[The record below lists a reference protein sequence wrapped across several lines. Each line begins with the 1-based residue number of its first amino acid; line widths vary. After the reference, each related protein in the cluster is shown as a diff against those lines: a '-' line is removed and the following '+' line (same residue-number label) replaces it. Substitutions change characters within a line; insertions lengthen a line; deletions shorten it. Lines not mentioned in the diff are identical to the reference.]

1 MPHLHAIV
9 LWRVKIYLN
18 CQEVAT
24 RESRHFFLIGSADFK
39 KERETFATVGISL
52 YLCRQILEKE
62 HCADSCYAKPDKFET
77 YKKAW
82 WFFTLMAWVLSLYL

>member
-1 MPHLHAIV
+1 VYH
-9 LWRVKIYLN
+9 
-18 CQEVAT
+18 
-24 RESRHFFLIGSADFK
+24 
-39 KERETFATVGISL
+39 
-52 YLCRQILEKE
+52 E